1 MKLISH
7 NLILR
12 KIAAVSL
19 VFLLV
24 QNLTGCAFTGNQREY
39 STTGFAFNTTYTITL
54 YQGGS
59 QELLNQCTAKCA
71 EYEQV
76 FSRTESSSELF
87 RINEILSCYRQV
99 MPEKKMQK
107 LLRGGTVEVSDGQR
121 KEWKQ
126 EVEEKRSS
134 QQEVSYEIHSDG
146 AITFQVSELLY
157 RILEQGQHYGT
168 LSKGAFTVTI
178 EPVSTLWN
186 FTGESTEPPA
196 SEEIRKALPFVNDKR
211 ISLQDGKVTFAMPG
225 MGLDLGGIAK
235 GFIADELKRYLKEQ
249 GVTSGLINLGGNIL
263 CIGEKAEKQPFVIG
277 IQQPF
282 ADRNE
287 TIATIY
293 ANDQS
298 VVSSG
303 IYERYFRTKDGKQ
316 YHHILN
322 PATGYSWEND
332 LQAVTIVSE
341 TSVEGDGLSTTCFA
355 LGLEQGMKLV
365 ESLEHVEAV
374 FITTDEKMHY
384 SSGFKK
390 LLVNS

>member
-1 MKLISH
+1 MRLISY
-7 NLILR
+7 NPVLR
-12 KIAAVSL
+12 KIVAVSL
-19 VFLLV
+19 VLLFV
-24 QNLTGCAFTGNQREY
+24 QNLTGCAFTGNQKEY

-76 FSRTESSSELF
+76 FSRTDSSSELF
-87 RINEILSCYRQV
+87 QINEILDCYRQV
-99 MPEKKMQK
+99 IPEKKMQK
-107 LLRGGTVEVSDGQR
+107 LLHGGTLEVSDSQR

-126 EVEEKRSS
+126 AIEEKRSS
-134 QQEVSYEIHSDG
+134 QQEVSYEICPDG
-146 AITFQVSELLY
+146 TITFQVSELLY

-168 LSKGAFTVTI
+168 LSEGAFTVTI
-178 EPVSTLWN
+178 EPVSALWD
-186 FTGESTEPPA
+186 FTGESTEPPEA
-196 SEEIRKALPFVNDKR
+196 EEIRKALPFVNDKGM
-211 ISLQDGKVTFAMPG
+211 SLQTGKVIFSFPG

-235 GFIADELKRYLKEQ
+235 GFIADELKQYLKEQ

-277 IQQPF
+277 VQQPF

-293 ANDQS
+293 ASDQS

-303 IYERYFRTKDGKQ
+303 IYERYFQTEDGKQ

-384 SSGFKK
+384 SGGFEK
-390 LLVNS
+390 LLVN